1 MTPNEFNVD
10 VLIVGAGP
18 AGLMAATWMA
28 QTGIKTILIDQK
40 ALRTQAGHADGVE
53 SRTLE
58 ILDSFGLGET
68 IYRGANL
75 TIDLC
80 LWNELENG
88 DIQRQTV
95 LKNASRGLSRYQE
108 ATYGQGKIE
117 ETFLE
122 LLHSHSSVEVRWN
135 TAPVKLDILQD
146 STEYPVRVMIQ
157 TKQSNAECT
166 LATVNAKYVVGCDGA
181 RSWVRT
187 RLGLELE
194 GDHMNENWGVIDVIP
209 ATNFPD
215 IRKRCIIK
223 SEAGHLM
230 IIPREE
236 RMVRFYVQL
245 SPGAAALFKADYHPE
260 TLVTIVKDILHP
272 YSFEAPYTEW
282 STIYT
287 VGQRLC
293 PALSKHN
300 RVFLAGDAVHTHSPK
315 AGKGMNVSIQDTYN
329 LGWKLASVIKGK
341 ATPSILHT
349 YQAERG
355 AVAMRLIAFDKR
367 MVLGIGEKVP
377 RSDSTGQNE
386 GTLRATLGEE
396 NTSES
401 GSQACYQPGLLVTRA
416 WDDIPAGKSHV
427 LEPMLPHSKT
437 NLAANIV
444 LGARLPSIQVLCQS
458 DSRPYH
464 IQRLLQSTGE
474 WHLLILGGDLLE
486 KSQMTRLQILGLQLG
501 RNDSLIHIINQQND
515 SVGRVSTYLV
525 HCAPRDKIELMELS
539 QVFRPFDKKLGYDYW
554 KVFADNQPYSEKC
567 GSAHEFYGVSAEGCM
582 VLVRPDQH
590 VAFIGSLEDLPE
602 VEKFLRNFVVV
613 DIEGTKCRE

>member
-1 MTPNEFNVD
+1 MTPDEFNVE

-28 QTGIKTILIDQK
+28 QTGIKTMLVDQK
-40 ALRTQAGHADGVE
+40 GLRTQCGHADGIE

-58 ILDSFGLGET
+58 ILDSFRLGES

-80 LWNELENG
+80 LWNQLENG

-95 LKNASRGLSRYQE
+95 LNNASPGLSRYHE
-108 ATYGQGKIE
+108 ATYGQAKIE
-117 ETFLE
+117 ENFLKF
-122 LLHSHSSVEVRWN
+122 LRSSNSVEVRWN

-146 STEYPVRVMIQ
+146 YTDYPVRVVIQ

-181 RSWVRT
+181 RSWVRK
-187 RLGLELE
+187 RLGLTLE
-194 GDHMNENWGVIDVIP
+194 GNHVDENWGVIDVIP

-236 RMVRFYVQL
+236 RLVRFYVQL
-245 SPGAAALFKADYHPE
+245 SPGAAALFRAEYHPKA
-260 TLVTIVKDILHP
+260 LVAIVKDILHP
-272 YSFEAPYTEW
+272 YSFEAPYIEW

-341 ATPSILHT
+341 TIPSILHT

-355 AVAMRLIAFDKR
+355 AVARRLIAFDKR
-367 MVLGIGEKVP
+367 MVMGIGEKEP
-377 RSDSTGQNE
+377 NSDSTEQKE
-386 GTLRATLGEE
+386 TTLRAILKEE

-401 GSQACYQPGLLVTRA
+401 GSRTYYQPSLLVTRT
-416 WDDIPAGKSHV
+416 WDDRPTGKRHM
-427 LEPMLPHSKT
+427 LKPMLPYSKT
-437 NLAANIV
+437 NLATKIA
-444 LGARLPSIQVLCQS
+444 LGARLPNVEVLCQS

-464 IQRLLQSTGE
+464 IQRLLRSTGE
-474 WHLLILGGDLLE
+474 WYLLILGGDILQ
-486 KSQMTRLQILGLQLG
+486 KSQMVRLESLGLQLG
-501 RNDSLIHIINQQND
+501 RTDSLIYRINQQND
-515 SVGRVSTYLV
+515 SVGKISTYLV
-525 HCAPRDKIELMELS
+525 HCAPRNKVELMELP
-539 QVFRPFDKKLGYDYW
+539 QVFIPFDRKLGYNYW
-554 KVFADNQPYSEKC
+554 KVFADNEPCSEEC

-602 VEKFLRNFVVV
+602 VESFLGNFMIASV
-613 DIEGTKCRE
+613 EGTECQE